1 MASENG
7 DSNPNRVF
15 KSQRGNA
22 VAVAVD
28 VNVDVDG
35 GSVEVIVVMVAVL
48 EARAVPTEGDDD
60 NTIQENAIKDKK
72 VVYFVKPLIKS
83 ISAMVVFRS
92 LVVCVV
98 DLLSTIDRE

>member
-22 VAVAVD
+22 VDVD
-28 VNVDVDG
+28 VDVDG

-48 EARAVPTEGDDD
+48 EARAVPTEGDND

-83 ISAMVVFRS
+83 IFSAMVVCRS
-92 LVVCVV
+92 LLLDFNGREVVCC
-98 DLLSTIDRE
+98 